1 MERPAIERL
10 AALVEYSTD
19 VLMLVRADGIVEWA
33 SPAARDVLG
42 YDASE
47 LSGSDSSRLVT
58 GDELP
63 AWRARFDEM
72 LKHPGV
78 PTAHR
83 FRSQG
88 ADGRV
93 RWISC
98 VGRNLLSDP
107 RVGALVFSLRE
118 APTLPEL
125 SAPPL
130 VRDVEAK
137 YKSLI
142 DQAIFAVFIVRDERL
157 VYANQKAA
165 EMTGFALDELLAMP
179 TAFDIVAESDRE
191 YVREQF
197 ASLVPGGPAV
207 QFVVRGRHKQ
217 GSPILAE
224 VAAIISEYDGA
235 QCIVS
240 TVIDISD
247 RLRLEEQLRQ
257 AQKMEAIGRLAG
269 GIAHD
274 FNNLLTAIRGNA
286 ELLQVRVRRDATLS
300 SEVASIVQA
309 ADRAALLTHQL
320 LAFSRQQNVV
330 PVTVRLNDLVDS
342 VTRMTRRLFGPNI
355 ELQVRRQRK
364 LHPIVADPGQLGQ
377 VLLNLILNARDA
389 LPTGG
394 HIYVRTANVEI
405 AEGSPDQ
412 AATGLPPGPYVLLQV
427 RDDGVGMDKPTQARI
442 FEPFFTTKEPGRGT
456 GLGLASV
463 YGAVR
468 QMGGAVVVESEPNR
482 GAVFS
487 VYIPASSEDAAS
499 PDRHFQISREE

>member
-1 MERPAIERL
+1 
-10 AALVEYSTD
+10 
-19 VLMLVRADGIVEWA
+19 
-33 SPAARDVLG
+33 
-42 YDASE
+42 
-47 LSGSDSSRLVT
+47 
-58 GDELP
+58 
-63 AWRARFDEM
+63 
-72 LKHPGV
+72 
-78 PTAHR
+78 
-83 FRSQG
+83 
-88 ADGRV
+88 
-93 RWISC
+93 
-98 VGRNLLSDP
+98 
-107 RVGALVFSLRE
+107 
-118 APTLPEL
+118 
-125 SAPPL
+125 
-130 VRDVEAK
+130 
-137 YKSLI
+137 
-142 DQAIFAVFIVRDERL
+142 
-157 VYANQKAA
+157 
-165 EMTGFALDELLAMP
+165 MP

-207 QFVVRGRHKQ
+207 QFAVRGRHKQ

-412 AATGLPPGPYVLLQV
+412 AATGLSPGPYVLLQV